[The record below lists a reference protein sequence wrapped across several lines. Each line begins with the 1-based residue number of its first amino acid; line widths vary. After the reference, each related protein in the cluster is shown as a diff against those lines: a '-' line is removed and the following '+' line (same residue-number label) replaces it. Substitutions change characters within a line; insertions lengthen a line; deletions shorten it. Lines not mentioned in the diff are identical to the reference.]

1 MRACPPHL
9 VALGGERDHAAA
21 FALGL
26 HALQLFPTLVMGGL
40 FLLRFRRRQIA
51 AAAHVAAH
59 PSEVEEA
66 ALGRDHIPAEG

>member
-1 MRACPPHL
+1 M
-9 VALGGERDHAAA
+9 ALGGDQDRAAA

-26 HALQLFPTLVMGGL
+26 HALQVLPTLLVGSL
-40 FLLRFRRRQIA
+40 FLFRFRRRQIA

-66 ALGRDHIPAEG
+66 AGFTERLPAES